1 MQLKTGIVK
10 YHIVMDKA
18 YGGLFVQM
26 IDCSWW
32 VCNKKLDDRSNA
44 SYQGEYMTSYAMMVM
59 KHDTRQS

>member
-10 YHIVMDKA
+10 NHIVMDKA

-32 VCNKKLDDRSNA
+32 VCNKKLDRSYAN
-44 SYQGEYMTSYAMMVM
+44 YQGESI
-59 KHDTRQS
+59 